1 MIISITMILAGVAAV
16 AWSLPAAHRLG
27 SPWDTLASLGMPV
40 GIVLAGLGVILLIV
54 PDFFAR

>member
-1 MIISITMILAGVAAV
+1 MIISIAMILAGVAAV
-16 AWSLPAAHRLG
+16 AWGLPAAHRLR
-27 SPWDTLASLGMPV
+27 SPWDTLASLAMPV